1 MKSYDKFIGGTITFM
16 WVIAF
21 VVISVNAAASRYE
34 NIADSR
40 IESQKDFT

>member
-1 MKSYDKFIGGTITFM
+1 MKSYDKFIGGT
-16 WVIAF
+16 F

>member
-1 MKSYDKFIGGTITFM
+1 MSNFSLSYEKLRQVYRWNYKFYVGDCFC
-16 WVIAF
+16 
-21 VVISVNAAASRYE
+21 SRYE